1 MIFCLVKIFVVLCN
15 PRFSLNISGSEAQLF
30 VVTTSLLISGYEIYI
45 YFFYLSGLSMESVNT
60 NENTA
65 DFLSFSFKTGL
76 VSGIRSPIIISNQ

>member
-1 MIFCLVKIFVVLCN
+1 
-15 PRFSLNISGSEAQLF
+15 
-30 VVTTSLLISGYEIYI
+30 
-45 YFFYLSGLSMESVNT
+45 MESVNT